1 MAVIVI
7 VVAPTEEI
15 VTIVRQL
22 RLNAKQDA
30 ERDGKG
36 EGGRQGGS
44 GGGGRGED
52 KTNNAPL
59 DIKNASLSAEAE
71 DSVLTRL

>member
-1 MAVIVI
+1 MRTSQVWCFIVALVVI

-30 ERDGKG
+30 EREGKR
-36 EGGRQGGS
+36 EGDRQGGS
-44 GGGGRGED
+44 GGGRGEE
-52 KTNNAPL
+52 TTM
-59 DIKNASLSAEAE
+59 
-71 DSVLTRL
+71 TR